1 MKSSSKT
8 IAARRLDEVVSKR
21 EQGTAIVLVVISLG
35 ALVAIAAWAS
45 ETSRMWQAKS
55 QLQTV
60 ADSAALAGVGSL
72 LINNFQTAD
81 PIAAQDEAASY
92 APLYDILGT
101 PLAIPAS
108 DIETGSWDLDTRA
121 FTSMPGSTD
130 AAQVRA
136 VRVRA
141 RRDATSNGGIP
152 TILGAAIGV
161 ASVNVNAEAVAYWGY
176 AGSGGPGVADLPIVI
191 DCCAVSGNSPG
202 SACTQNY
209 CETITNGI
217 PNACPL
223 DAGGTASCLE
233 FHSQPDQNA
242 CWTVFDGGSPSIN
255 TPDLLNNV
263 SDGNTVEIDG
273 PIYLDNGDKVPVIS
287 EIKDRFEGT
296 GNYDPAEGTDTN
308 GDGTVDSWVVT
319 LPVVECQQ
327 PGDGCG
333 SGNSANVVGFICF
346 DIHEVESTPGKIIR
360 GTFLCSTDPRCDT
373 DGLGPGGTIP
383 GAISAQYPV
392 LVD

>member
-1 MKSSSKT
+1 
-8 IAARRLDEVVSKR
+8 
-21 EQGTAIVLVVISLG
+21 
-35 ALVAIAAWAS
+35 
-45 ETSRMWQAKS
+45 MWQAKS
-55 QLQTV
+55 QLQAV

-81 PIAAQDEAASY
+81 PSAAQTQAASY

-108 DIETGSWDLDTRA
+108 DIEAGSWDLETRA

-209 CETITNGI
+209 CDTITNSI

-223 DAGGTASCLE
+223 DAGGTATCLE
-233 FHSQPDQNA
+233 FHSQPEQNA

-255 TPDLLNNV
+255 TPDLIDNV
-263 SDGNTVEIDG
+263 SDGNTVDIDG
-273 PIYLDNGDKVPVIS
+273 PIYLDNGDKVPVIT
-287 EIKDRFEGT
+287 EIKNRFEGT
-296 GNYDPAEGTDTN
+296 GGYDPAEGTDTN
-308 GDGTVDSWVVT
+308 GDGNVDSWVIT

-333 SGNSANVVGFICF
+333 SGNAADVVGFICF
-346 DIHEVESTPGKIIR
+346 DIHEIEATPGKIIR
-360 GTFLCSTDPRCDT
+360 GTFLCPSDPRCDT
-373 DGLGPGGTIP
+373 GGLGPGGSIP